1 MLDKKAVGKRSKN
14 PDDRKDASITARISY
29 PVREWLEDLARSTGH
44 SVSWHL
50 QNALEQVRTGSGQT
64 AVDLAGLREEWQLRV
79 DQKTR
84 EVEVALAE
92 VATLRAELT
101 ATKKTVEVLEKSLD
115 DTRAA
120 LADTRGEKD
129 RAWGM
134 VAEATASASN
144 LSARER
150 ELLEVYPRLPAADQR
165 HILDTARDLADHRQ
179 KTRGTPHKSADD
191 PPRKDKSDRPRA

>member
-1 MLDKKAVGKRSKN
+1 MGNMNEDAKNEQKRDK
-14 PDDRKDASITARISY
+14 RISF
-29 PVREWLEDLARSTGH
+29 RATEDLKNWIEQQASTAGRTA
-44 SVSWHL
+44 SDYAHL
-50 QNALEQVRTGSGQT
+50 LMEKLKAGQDG
-64 AVDLAGLREEWQLRV
+64 ADPVDLAGLREEWQLRV

-84 EVEVALAE
+84 EVEAAKAE
-92 VATLRAELT
+92 AAALRAELA

-134 VAEATASASN
+134 VAEAAKGEPN
-144 LSARER
+144 LAARER
-150 ELLEVYPRLPAADQR
+150 ELLAVFPRLPVEDQR
-165 HILDTARDLADHRQ
+165 HILDTARDLAAHRQ
-179 KTRGTPHKSADD
+179 KTRSTPHKSADD